1 MLRKDEL
8 VMDVFKEEMDHTGE
22 IRQDSVPHFLTI
34 PET

>member
-8 VMDVFKEEMDHTGE
+8 VMVFKEEMDHTGE
-22 IRQDSVPHFLTI
+22 IRQESVPRFLTI